1 LLTIENDGP
10 VPSLDLERVS
20 LLLDIDGTLLDIAPT
35 PEAVRVPPTLV
46 GAIDALAKRMSGAI
60 GFVSGRTIE
69 TIDSLFAPVK
79 LAAVGCHGA
88 EIRENPGAEVQT
100 APTLSDGVRACVRE
114 IAAVAPGVLFEDK
127 GYTFALHFRAVPDAG
142 SAILRALMERRA
154 LLMSQD
160 LVILRGK
167 EVIEIK
173 PRWFNKGTG
182 LAHLMREAPFKG
194 RTPVFLGD
202 DTTDEDVFRVLPDF
216 DGIGISVGRRI
227 EGAGHMFGSPRA
239 VRDWLSEL
247 AGLEN
252 AGT

>member
-1 LLTIENDGP
+1 LTIENDGP
-10 VPSLDLERVS
+10 LSSLDLERVS
-20 LLLDIDGTLLDIAPT
+20 LLLDVDGTLLDIAPT
-35 PEAVRVPPTLV
+35 PESVCVPESLVR
-46 GAIDALAKRMSGAI
+46 ALEKLSARMSGAVA
-60 GFVSGRTIE
+60 FVSGRTIA
-69 TIDSLFAPVK
+69 TIDTLFAPAM

-88 EIRENPGAEVQT
+88 EIRERPDADVRS
-100 APTLSDGVRACVRE
+100 APILSDGVRACVME
-114 IAAVAPGVLFEDK
+114 IASVAPGVVIEDK

-142 SAILRALMERRA
+142 AAVLRALMERRA
-154 LLMSQD
+154 FLLSQD
-160 LVILRGK
+160 LAILRGK

-173 PRWFNKGTG
+173 PRWFSKGTG
-182 LAHLMREAPFKG
+182 LAHLMRAAPFKG

-239 VRDWLSEL
+239 VRDWLAGL